1 MIYNLFSNIFD
12 VVLVWWPWLTFWSD
26 LWFVQFVMIY
36 ILYLMFSALNV
47 YYVLLYM
54 FLEIFFFGI
63 FISIYQM
70 ELFTGFLWVTECTV
84 VFISLLLLFYLNIE
98 GNQVRLDL
106 KIFRLYYSFGLFVI
120 FLIFMCFSYGNEFEL
135 YVPMA
140 LNFIDVWDDFYEALA
155 NTNSNDFMMLTISY
169 YSLNSIEF
177 ICVGILLLVGSVVC
191 VNLNKMQKSLKVQK
205 YSNTLDVF
213 NFFKDFVNYV
223 FMRKQNLVDQ
233 TLNPASVRIFKK
245 KKSI

>member
-1 MIYNLFSNIFD
+1 
-12 VVLVWWPWLTFWSD
+12 
-26 LWFVQFVMIY
+26 
-36 ILYLMFSALNV
+36 
-47 YYVLLYM
+47 
-54 FLEIFFFGI
+54 
-63 FISIYQM
+63 
-70 ELFTGFLWVTECTV
+70 
-84 VFISLLLLFYLNIE
+84 
-98 GNQVRLDL
+98 
-106 KIFRLYYSFGLFVI
+106 
-120 FLIFMCFSYGNEFEL
+120 
-135 YVPMA
+135 
-140 LNFIDVWDDFYEALA
+140 
-155 NTNSNDFMMLTISY
+155 MMLTISY

>member
-1 MIYNLFSNIFD
+1 M
-12 VVLVWWPWLTFWSD
+12 V
-26 LWFVQFVMIY
+26 Y
-36 ILYLMFSALNV
+36 ILYLMFSALNF

-70 ELFTGFLWVTECTV
+70 ELFTGFLWVAECTV
-84 VFISLLLLFYLNIE
+84 VFISLLLLFYLNVE

-120 FLIFMCFSYGNEFEL
+120 FMLFMCFSYGNEFEL
-135 YVPMA
+135 YVPLA
-140 LNFIDVWDDFYEALA
+140 FNFIDVWDDFYEALS

-169 YSLNSIEF
+169 YSLNSFEF
-177 ICVGILLLVGSVVC
+177 ILIGILLLVGSVVC

-213 NFFKDFVNYV
+213 DFFKDFVNYV

-245 KKSI
+245 KKNI

>member
-1 MIYNLFSNIFD
+1 MNSLFSNIFD

-54 FLEIFFFGI
+54 FLEVFFFGI

-70 ELFTGFLWVTECTV
+70 ELFTGFLWVVECTV

-120 FLIFMCFSYGNEFEL
+120 FSIFVCFSYGNEFEL
-135 YVPMA
+135 YVPLA

-169 YSLNSIEF
+169 YSLNSVEF
-177 ICVGILLLVGSVVC
+177 IMIGILLLVGSVVC

-213 NFFKDFVNYV
+213 HFFKDFVNYV

-245 KKSI
+245 KKTV

>member
-1 MIYNLFSNIFD
+1 MINNLFSNCLD
-12 VVLVWWPWLTFWSD
+12 VIVIWWPWLTFWSD

-106 KIFRLYYSFGLFVI
+106 KVFRLYYSFGLFII
-120 FLIFMCFSYGNEFEL
+120 FVVLMNFSYGTEFEL
-135 YVPMA
+135 YVPLA
-140 LNFIDVWDDFYEALA
+140 LNFIDIWDDFYEALS

-169 YSLNSIEF
+169 YSLNSFEF
-177 ICVGILLLVGSVVC
+177 ICVGILLLIGSVVC

-205 YSNTLDVF
+205 YSNTLDIF

-233 TLNPASVRIFKK
+233 TMHPASVRLFKK
-245 KKSI
+245 KK

>member
-1 MIYNLFSNIFD
+1 MINNLFSNCLD
-12 VVLVWWPWLTFWSD
+12 VIIIWWPWLTFWSD

-106 KIFRLYYSFGLFVI
+106 KVFRLYYSFGLFII
-120 FLIFMCFSYGNEFEL
+120 FVVLMNFSYGTEFEL
-135 YVPMA
+135 YVPLA
-140 LNFIDVWDDFYEALA
+140 LNFIDIWDDFYEALS

-169 YSLNSIEF
+169 YSLNSFEF
-177 ICVGILLLVGSVVC
+177 ICVGILLLIGSVVC

-233 TLNPASVRIFKK
+233 TMHPASVRLFKK
-245 KKSI
+245 KK

>member
-1 MIYNLFSNIFD
+1 MVNNIFSNLFD

-36 ILYLMFSALNV
+36 TLYLMFSALNV

-54 FLEIFFFGI
+54 FLEIFFSGI

-70 ELFTGFLWVTECTV
+70 ELFTGFLWVTECSV
-84 VFISLLLLFYLNIE
+84 VFISLILLFYLNVE

-106 KIFRLYYSFGLFVI
+106 KVFRLYYSFGLFVI
-120 FLIFMCFSYGNEFEL
+120 FAIFMCFSYGTEFEL
-135 YVPMA
+135 YVPLA

-169 YSLNSIEF
+169 YSLNSVEF
-177 ICVGILLLVGSVVC
+177 ILIGVLLLVGSVVC

-213 NFFKDFVNYV
+213 DFFKDFVNYV
-223 FMRKQNLVDQ
+223 FMRKQNLVDSS
-233 TLNPASVRIFKK
+233 LYSSSLRIFKK
-245 KKSI
+245 KKTI

>member
-1 MIYNLFSNIFD
+1 MINNLFSNCLD
-12 VVLVWWPWLTFWSD
+12 VVIIWWPWLTFWSD

-106 KIFRLYYSFGLFVI
+106 KVFRLYYSFGLFVI
-120 FLIFMCFSYGNEFEL
+120 FVVLMNFSYGTEFEL
-135 YVPMA
+135 YVPLA
-140 LNFIDVWDDFYEALA
+140 LNFIDIWDDFYEALS

-169 YSLNSIEF
+169 YSLNSFEF
-177 ICVGILLLVGSVVC
+177 ICVGILLLIGSVVC

-233 TLNPASVRIFKK
+233 TMHPASVRLFKK
-245 KKSI
+245 KK

>member
-1 MIYNLFSNIFD
+1 
-12 VVLVWWPWLTFWSD
+12 
-26 LWFVQFVMIY
+26 
-36 ILYLMFSALNV
+36 MFSALNV

-70 ELFTGFLWVTECTV
+70 ELFTGFLWVAEGTV
-84 VFISLLLLFYLNIE
+84 VFISLLLLFYLNVE

-120 FLIFMCFSYGNEFEL
+120 FMLFMCFSYGNEFEL
-135 YVPMA
+135 YVPLA
-140 LNFIDVWDDFYEALA
+140 FNFIDVWDDFYEALA

-169 YSLNSIEF
+169 YSLNSVEF
-177 ICVGILLLVGSVVC
+177 ILIGILLLVGSVVC

-213 NFFKDFVNYV
+213 DFFKDFVNYV

-245 KKSI
+245 KKNI